1 MAKRVAICSDI
12 KHIEHGEGSKPDF
25 MMRVV
30 NYYRS
35 ALSRQVGE
43 AMRIGRIGERAISF
57 NIVICAPTNP
67 QLQFIHQIKSM
78 DLNSK

>member
-43 AMRIGRIGERAISF
+43 AIRIGRRGERAISLTLT
-57 NIVICAPTNP
+57 VR
-67 QLQFIHQIKSM
+67 
-78 DLNSK
+78 LNTITATFQYL

>member
-35 ALSRQVGE
+35 ALSRQV
-43 AMRIGRIGERAISF
+43 
-57 NIVICAPTNP
+57 
-67 QLQFIHQIKSM
+67 KSKAEY
-78 DLNSK
+78 DHSHIPILVVEQ

>member
-30 NYYRS
+30 DYYRS

-43 AMRIGRIGERAISF
+43 AIRIWRREGEV
-57 NIVICAPTNP
+57 NI
-67 QLQFIHQIKSM
+67 
-78 DLNSK
+78 LNSKAEYDHSHIPILVVEQ